1 MNQIR
6 SVCIVSMILA
16 AIPVMSGCA
25 SFGKCDNEA
34 CAGDSKITADVQ
46 SRMNE
51 MQDCG
56 PPGSIHVHTID
67 RVVFLNGGVVGGLSK
82 RLAESVATQAP
93 GVLRVVNAIDVEH
106 E

>member
-1 MNQIR
+1 MNPIR
-6 SVCIVSMILA
+6 SVCIVSMILGA
-16 AIPVMSGCA
+16 TPVMRGCT
-25 SFGKCDNEA
+25 SFGKCDSEA
-34 CAGDSKITADVQ
+34 CAGDARITADVQ

-51 MQDCG
+51 MQDFG
-56 PPGSIHVHTID
+56 PPGSIHVQTID
-67 RVVFLNGGVVGGLSK
+67 RVVFLNGEVVGGLSK